1 MADLLYLLKCVK
13 YTDDVYWKNV
23 FEEMGI
29 NNRFPSG
36 VFIRGNHLVCAY
48 PNKNFFYLLDSK
60 KQSDILFKEIK
71 DLFQNRLGLK
81 SPTELIQLKSTIE
94 FDYEIKKIN
103 SWRDVS
109 KKYIKDILIE
119 EFAINNMKQYD
130 LTVSQTRRLIDTI
143 NMLLSFKIIG
153 SDNISILNGVI
164 LDIEGFSFELHTF
177 NATHSNDMLENAT
190 IKIQAEHEMSENWN
204 KFLNRL
210 KKQ

>member
-1 MADLLYLLKCVK
+1 
-13 YTDDVYWKNV
+13 
-23 FEEMGI
+23 MGI

-164 LDIEGFSFELHTF
+164 LDIEGISFELHTF
-177 NATHSNDMLENAT
+177 NVTHSNDMLENAT
-190 IKIQAEHEMSENWN
+190 IKIQAEHEMSENWD
-204 KFLNRL
+204 KFLNR
-210 KKQ
+210 